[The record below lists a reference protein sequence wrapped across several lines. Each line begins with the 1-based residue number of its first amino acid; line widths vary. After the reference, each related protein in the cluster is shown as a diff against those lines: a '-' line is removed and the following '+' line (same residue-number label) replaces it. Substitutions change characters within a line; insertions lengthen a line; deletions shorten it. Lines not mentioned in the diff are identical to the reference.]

1 VTTEGTSLPRPAIEI
16 SGLTKAYG
24 SFRALDGVD
33 INVPEGS
40 IFGFLGPNGAGKTTT
55 LRIITGL
62 ANATAGTVRIMGR
75 DSRDAETRSS
85 IGFLPDVPG
94 FYPWM
99 NAEEFLRFSGG
110 LFGLSGSRLDDRVKV
125 LLDLAGLAD
134 VQARVGGYS
143 RGMKQRL
150 GVAQALINAPRLL
163 LLDEP
168 TSALDPL
175 GRKEVLDMILS
186 LRGRTTVFFST
197 HILADVER
205 VCDTVAILDKGKVV
219 TQAPIDELKSRYGAH
234 RIVIELDSGADSFA
248 EELRA
253 LEWVTGVERASDGG
267 LSVSVLDPVLAG
279 HELPALIVARGLG
292 LRRFEGGEIGLEEVF
307 VDLVGG
313 DKR

>member
-1 VTTEGTSLPRPAIEI
+1 VTTHVAAPSRPAIEI
-16 SGLTKAYG
+16 AGLTKAYG
-24 SFRALDGVD
+24 SFRALDGVS
-33 INVPEGS
+33 IEVPEGS

-75 DSRDAETRSS
+75 DIRDAETRSS

-99 NAEEFLRFSGG
+99 TAEEFLRFSGG
-110 LFGLSGSRLDDRVKV
+110 LFGLTGRKLDDRVSV

-134 VQARVGGYS
+134 VKARVGGYS

-205 VCDTVAILDKGKVV
+205 VCDMVAILDRGKVV

-248 EELRA
+248 EELRG
-253 LEWVTGVERASDGG
+253 LDWVTGVERASDGG
-267 LSVSVLDPVLAG
+267 LSVSVVDPVRAG
-279 HELPALIVARGLG
+279 HELPGLIVARGLG

-313 DKR
+313 DRR